1 MHAADFDVVIAGG
14 GFAGLAA
21 AAGLREF
28 GWSTL
33 VVEPGQ
39 HAERRL
45 AGELIHP
52 PGMAGLVD
60 LGLCERD
67 GLPGALPIRGFQVYR
82 EEGGRAVELPYD
94 LDPQS
99 GLPGNALEHGMI
111 RASLEAAASRL
122 SGVALWRGAR
132 VAEVDASE
140 RGDVARVTIARA
152 GTKERVACRMV
163 VGADG
168 ASSSIRRLAGI
179 GHSRRDLSYITGY
192 RVDAAALP
200 CGGFGNI
207 FMTRYAPVLAY
218 EIGGGQARVL
228 FDCVLSSGETPAE
241 RRCRDA
247 AVLPPALRA
256 AVDDAVAT
264 QRGLGFVSADVFVD
278 TVAKGRLALVGDA
291 AGSCHPLTASGISVA
306 IGDAVRLRQAL
317 RDSDGEICRGIE
329 LYAHRRRASQR
340 ARRLLASALYEA
352 CGREDS
358 AARLIRDGLID
369 YWELDARGRKASIAL
384 LAMSDSRVIAILRE
398 MASLLMIGLRRSY
411 LKTGPLGDRLIE
423 GTRLTVALLALLL
436 RHVPTIVKA
445 R

>member
-1 MHAADFDVVIAGG
+1 MPAADVDVVIAGG
-14 GFAGLAA
+14 GIAGLAA
-21 AAGLREF
+21 AAGLHEF

-60 LGLCERD
+60 LGLCDRA

-94 LDPQS
+94 IDPQS

-111 RASLEAAASRL
+111 RASLEAAAVRL
-122 SGVALWRGAR
+122 PGIAVWRGAR
-132 VAEVDASE
+132 VTEVDAPGRS
-140 RGDVARVTIARA
+140 DVARVTIARA
-152 GTKERVACRMV
+152 GKKDRIACRMV

-168 ASSSIRRLAGI
+168 ASSAIRRLAGI
-179 GHSRRDLSYITGY
+179 GHSRRDLSHITGY
-192 RVDAAALP
+192 LVDAEALP
-200 CGGFGNI
+200 SNGFGHI

-218 EIGGGQARVL
+218 EVGGGQARVL
-228 FDCVLSSGETPAE
+228 FDQLLSCGEGSAGQQG
-241 RRCRDA
+241 RDA
-247 AVLPPALRA
+247 ALLPPPLRA
-256 AVDDAVAT
+256 AVDDAAAT
-264 QRGLGFVSADVFVD
+264 QRGLSFVSADVFVD
-278 TVAKGRLALVGDA
+278 TVGKGRLALVGDA

-306 IGDAVRLRQAL
+306 IGDAGRLRQAL
-317 RDSDGEICRGIE
+317 RDSGGEVECGIQ
-329 LYAHRRRASQR
+329 LYAQRRRTSQR
-340 ARRLLASALYEA
+340 ARRLLASALHEA
-352 CGREDS
+352 CGREDR

-384 LAMSDSRVIAILRE
+384 LAMSDSRVLAILRE
-398 MASLLMIGLRRSY
+398 MVSLLAIGLRRAYS
-411 LKTGPLGDRLIE
+411 KTGPPGDRLIE
-423 GTRLTVALLALLL
+423 GTRLTVALSALLL
-436 RHVPTIVKA
+436 RHVPTLVKA